1 MSKFCCGIAY
11 GENETHCMKCGKVL
25 ENIKDSAFVP
35 EEDID
40 NMPTVIIDVESVNR
54 IAGNDSVF
62 DTVTGGAGYEQAQY
76 SGRDSA
82 FVDVS
87 TQAGG
92 GSAFSDA
99 SLQAAADSD
108 SVFEQ
113 VPVQAVAVQQGRPGM
128 NQTGALRQTGT
139 LSQGRPAPMAVQQAE
154 YVERPAG
161 AVVSAESEKPEKSG
175 RHVGLLVTSIII
187 LSIAVLGFISMVFL
201 NFKYTIK
208 NNYDKYEGTADKGFH
223 DELVDTS
230 FGGQTDIGGDD

>member
-1 MSKFCCGIAY
+1 M
-11 GENETHCMKCGKVL
+11 
-25 ENIKDSAFVP
+25 P

-54 IAGNDSVF
+54 IAGSDSVF

-99 SLQAAADSD
+99 SL
-108 SVFEQ
+108 
-113 VPVQAVAVQQGRPGM
+113 
-128 NQTGALRQTGT
+128 
-139 LSQGRPAPMAVQQAE
+139 QAE

-208 NNYDKYEGTADKGFH
+208 NNYEKYEGTADKGFH